1 MLEVIADL
9 AQKGELVQVSFKNI
23 VVGEEYSRSEL
34 AEMWDYA
41 SFHPLARGVVTPRED
56 NKIILFVTEEQP
68 DFQQQYEDALEGN
81 LLYWEGPTDH
91 FAEDRM
97 IRASDT
103 EDQIHVFH
111 RLEYPSDFTYLG
123 QAEVIDVQRHSD
135 RPSKFRLRIL

>member
-1 MLEVIADL
+1 MH
-9 AQKGELVQVSFKNI
+9 VSFENI
-23 VVGEEYSRSEL
+23 GVGGEYSRSEL
-34 AEMWDYA
+34 AEIWGYE

-97 IRASDT
+97 ILASDN
-103 EDQIHVFH
+103 EDQIHVFY
-111 RLEYPSDFTYLG
+111 RVKYLYDFTYLG

-135 RPSKFRLRIL
+135 KPSKFRLRIL